1 MSVPLSAML
10 APQSDSWRRRYE
22 RMGST
27 ILGDFRRNPGSCK
40 YPYFGG
46 NCHTSSHS
54 SIAHPWTQHWG
65 HQSQTRSSR
74 DDEEEQARTTGGD
87 GAENKSATDVV
98 VKGGN
103 GKDKSVSTLGY
114 QTQWDDLENESIV
127 KELTETWHA
136 ILDCGQMILENQKKG
151 KKSKMRDL
159 FILLAKANSIPKPED
174 VYGRRDSV
182 SKHISQCLNSI
193 LDHIEQSR
201 DILAELTDAIY
212 DENGD
217 GIELQALRKK
227 VESKSSSCK
236 VELEEIGVL
245 EEMLN
250 EGLLW
255 EAKLAKVTKNGD
267 GSTTSDEDL
276 HLPQQN
282 LVSAEAMAQEGR
294 LLSLRSISLVALEGR
309 IHRAYDLRERIRFW
323 SKVRSFRIPFSVK
336 FLCYFL

>member
-1 MSVPLSAML
+1 
-10 APQSDSWRRRYE
+10 
-22 RMGST
+22 MGST

-46 NCHTSSHS
+46 NCHTASHS

-65 HQSQTRSSR
+65 QSDKEDEGSGRGNKST
-74 DDEEEQARTTGGD
+74 DDDVVMKGDTCKGGD
-87 GAENKSATDVV
+87 N
-98 VKGGN
+98 GN
-103 GKDKSVSTLGY
+103 VDKSSATLGY
-114 QTQWDDLENESIV
+114 MTQWDDLENETIV
-127 KELTETWHA
+127 KELTETWHS
-136 ILDCGQMILENQKKG
+136 ILDCGQMILENQKNG
-151 KKSKMRDL
+151 KKPKMRDL

-227 VESKSSSCK
+227 VDSKSSSCQ

-245 EEMLN
+245 EDMLK
-250 EGLLW
+250 EGLKW

-267 GSTTSDEDL
+267 GSTTSDDDL

-282 LVSAEAMAQEGR
+282 LVSAEEMAQEGR
-294 LLSLRSISLVALEGR
+294 LLSLRSISLVALEER

-323 SKVRSFRIPFSVK
+323 SKVRSYYIPSFSQT
-336 FLCYFL
+336 FFII